1 MKPYYVI
8 GLAKEVQI
16 IVSESQS
23 SDIGSENFKTGEK
36 KFLNHAL
43 EKEIDGVVYVIVPLS
58 EICELLK
65 MKLSDFLEDEM
76 LDALNTMKHRRGFP
90 VIINV

>member
-16 IVSESQS
+16 VVYEFQS
-23 SDIGSENFKTGEK
+23 SDIGSEDSKTGEK

-43 EKEIDGVVYVIVPLS
+43 EKEIDGAAYIIVPLS

-65 MKLSDFLEDEM
+65 MKLSEFMEDEM
-76 LDALNTMKHRRGFP
+76 LDVLNTIKRRRGYP